1 MFPIV
6 SSILMMKYTMHF
18 SFVLTGFLLS
28 VVCSVPALAQGGSF
42 YSLFGLGD
50 IQDGRGAVYEG
61 LGGTSIAV
69 RSSYAIG
76 SANPATW
83 GDIATTRLQAGFSLR
98 QAHLTS
104 DNSGSLSQNN
114 SRLQSVEGVFSIDT
128 ALGISVG
135 FGFRPF
141 SVVSYASTRTSTV
154 VVGGQEFSSTSEF
167 VGKGGLTT
175 GYLGATFRPFD
186 AVTVGITG
194 LYHFGRI
201 KETQTTLFNLGDY
214 LPSALQRSNGFS
226 GSGITLGVLYTG
238 VPNLTL
244 GATLMANAPLS
255 ITYDERYVS
264 SFSLDTTITE
274 KRETDMPLVLGIG
287 ASYVSGKFLFAV
299 DAATSDYT
307 ALSVRKPDFVRFRRA
322 NRASI
327 GISRTANLTSDS
339 FLDRWAYNFGVG
351 YNQQNYVVYNQ
362 EIDEMY
368 ASFGVQLPIA
378 RNAYLDGAMTGGTR
392 GTTANGLARELFVR
406 FSFSASIG
414 ETWFK
419 PFKRD

>member
-1 MFPIV
+1 MRFSCV
-6 SSILMMKYTMHF
+6 LTALAFSIL
-18 SFVLTGFLLS
+18 SS
-28 VVCSVPALAQGGSF
+28 VSAFAQGGSF

-104 DNSGSLSQNN
+104 DNNASISQNN

-135 FGFRPF
+135 FGFKPF
-141 SVVSYASTRTSTV
+141 STVSYASTRTSTI
-154 VVGGQEFSSTSEF
+154 VVGGQEFSATSEF

-175 GYLGATFRPFD
+175 GYLGATFRPVD
-186 AVTVGITG
+186 NVTVGITG

-226 GSGITLGVLYTG
+226 GSGVTLGVLYTG
-238 VPNLTL
+238 IENLAL
-244 GATLMANAPLS
+244 GATVTANAPLS

-264 SFSLDTTITE
+264 SFSLDTTLTQE
-274 KRETDMPLVLGIG
+274 RETDMPLVLGIG
-287 ASYVSGKFLFAV
+287 ASYLSGKFLFAL

-307 ALSVRKPDFVRFRRA
+307 ALSVRKPDFVQFRRA
-322 NRASI
+322 NRASA
-327 GISRTANLTSDS
+327 GISRIANPNAES
-339 FLDRWAYNFGVG
+339 FLDRWAYNIGFG

-362 EIDEMY
+362 DIDEMY
-368 ASFGVQLPIA
+368 ASFGVQIPIA
-378 RNAYLDGAMTGGTR
+378 RNAYLDAAMTGGTR
-392 GTTANGLARELFVR
+392 GTTTNGLARELFAR